1 MDTKVAE
8 LVKKYPNDSKLGQK
22 VRELYWKEIR
32 KGLGLKD
39 EPKVG

>member
-8 LVKKYPNDSKLGQK
+8 LVKKYPNDAKLGQK
-22 VRELYWKEIR
+22 IRELYWKEIR

>member
-1 MDTKVAE
+1 MDKKIAD
-8 LVKKYPNDSKLGQK
+8 LVRKYPNDAKLGEK

-39 EPKVG
+39 EQEVG